1 MVSFIHCARV
11 LLVTSLAVATTTY
24 KRASAAGKYQCG
36 DRELTS
42 AETADV
48 ISIAVIS
55 DDGKIDPNKPD
66 RLSSSTQ
73 EQEREP
79 FFREMVRR
87 YAIIKWVGI
96 GVITVTGVAQWL
108 YLCRQI
114 AASGPP

>member
-1 MVSFIHCARV
+1 
-11 LLVTSLAVATTTY
+11 
-24 KRASAAGKYQCG
+24 
-36 DRELTS
+36 
-42 AETADV
+42 
-48 ISIAVIS
+48 
-55 DDGKIDPNKPD
+55 
-66 RLSSSTQ
+66 LSSSTQ

-96 GVITVTGVAQWL
+96 GVITVTGVEQWL